1 MADQTKRIIYKQDDG
16 TVGILIPG
24 KSVNKTVEEIAQKD
38 VPTGKPYKI
47 VDASE
52 ISDDR
57 TFRDAWTIDDA
68 ELTDGT
74 GEDVVWES

>member
-16 TVGILIPG
+16 TVGILIPA
-24 KSVNKTVEEIAQKD
+24 KNVNKTIEEIAKKD

-47 VDASE
+47 VDVSE

-57 TFRDAWTIDDA
+57 TFRDAWTINDE

-74 GEDVVWES
+74 GEDVEWES

>member
-74 GEDVVWES
+74 GVDIVWES